1 MIGFHEKFG
10 FGAIKSIDN
19 DIVKITFDGMSEKNI
34 VRFKVNVLNEKFAKY
49 IIDSKFSNEKYPNE
63 NLSDFSFHDV
73 KYDELQNKFTLIDN
87 YQNRIDIE
95 FNGFKATT
103 ICSCIDT
110 FDCIHGYAALEYL
123 AKLLKKVDSFSK
135 NVNFLIN
142 QIIEDPYDVNYSH
155 IKSFIKNV
163 DKVPMNKIVEAL
175 SENVKYI
182 DQIEA
187 LTAGF
192 IIDKQR
198 RADYAYEVNALNKYN
213 RYKESALPL
222 IKRYEKIIK
231 LDNVESKDS
240 DRQSSVILYYYF
252 NDDYRK
258 IIEYINGR
266 DLNQNAWDLIQNI
279 IDEVCS
285 KIPENERME
294 LLNNSKLESYLYE
307 DLINSFEPAKR
318 YDLLA
323 NIDLSLDLSSDLYD
337 YVPNYYLENK
347 MKTGSNE
354 VINYIFKHP
363 ERKISDHSIVT
374 ALIESAFNSYF
385 DRRKLDKISKYQNTK
400 AVIMIL
406 SDIYYLYRIERL
418 NEEALLLDTSGLDL
432 SSNNYVNID
441 EVDLFAYMK
450 PFIWADSEEEEI
462 HYGLALLGK
471 YIVLDTIYGSNN
483 NHIEKVNFFK
493 KSSYSEFL
501 FTFIRIHFNDKL
513 TEAVKKGEELKQKR
527 LQAMMLNNFNLV
539 ANDFK
544 EIISKYTTADHAKA
558 HLEVSLDFD
567 YREILVSFKI
577 GDIKPYVV
585 SNIYDFFNS
594 FRTNE
599 RKEYGKHFIF
609 THNINNLVEPYKSL
623 IKLLLE
629 FPLSSSY
636 KKALPITPDLASHI
650 LEILKGEHIHLDG
663 KLVLLGLSPKKLK
676 VEITDE
682 MVLKVGLKENQHILH
697 LVDDL
702 YIVDEDAAIVY
713 KVEDNSRY
721 KQFISLACKL
731 NGTNLE
737 PVIERFNDE
746 IYPYIN
752 NYLEISPMV
761 QNRFK
766 VSDLEIIA
774 YFDYNN
780 KILSVKES
788 FKHDGIEI
796 KRNEFKTQDQ
806 RKYDEYLAYL
816 DVLGFEDG
824 VCQSEDLIYDFM
836 AMDFSHLR
844 ELASVYLSEAIQN
857 HQVLNFQKPVIKIN
871 YNSGIMECFMED
883 TEYDEEEL
891 FKLYQGMKLHKKYV
905 LLKNN
910 RIVQIED
917 DEMAQAMDELHID
930 KKHPYESVSLPIYQ
944 ALCAYAHKD
953 MIKIDDYLRNMI
965 DELTDFKN
973 SKVKLPDV
981 NASLRPYQ
989 IEGFN
994 WLSILAKYHM
1004 GGILADDMGLGKT
1017 LQIITLIAASPDS
1030 KPSLIVCPKSLI
1042 FNWKNEFEKFA
1053 PDILVYQIYGGL
1065 QARKDLIDS
1074 ISNDKKTIYITAYD
1088 SLRNDIDLYKDKI
1101 FKYIILD
1108 EAQYIK
1114 NVQAEKSLAVKKLKG
1129 DSKFALTGTPIENN
1143 VIDLWS
1149 IFEFV
1154 MPGYF
1159 EELSVFKV
1167 KYNSNDNYP
1176 SHIAKKIAPFVLRRT
1191 KNNVLKDLPAK
1202 FETIIQAPMTPAQR
1216 KLYDAHLM
1224 MARNSLA
1231 NGAKAFDILPF
1242 ILRLRQI
1249 CVDPRTFQEGNEEG
1263 GKLQMLHE
1271 LIVKYIDE
1279 GHKILIFSQFVKC
1292 LNLIEDILASLHLKY
1307 YMITGDTKP
1316 ENRIEYASRF
1326 NASDEVKIFLVSLKA
1341 GGTGLNL
1348 VGADVVIHMDP
1359 WWNQAVES
1367 QATDRAYRIGQ
1378 KRNVEVIKLICENT
1392 IEERVIELQNMKRD
1406 IIDKIISNDES
1417 SVTSASLEDIHF
1429 VLK

>member
-1 MIGFHEKFG
+1 MIGFHDEFG
-10 FGAIKSIDN
+10 FGAIKLIYD
-19 DIVKITFDGMSEKNI
+19 DAVTITFDGVSEKTIVKYKINI
-34 VRFKVNVLNEKFAKY
+34 IDEAFAKY
-49 IIDSKFSNEKYPNE
+49 IIDRKFVNEKYNNE
-63 NLSDFSFHDV
+63 NFSDFSYSSV
-73 KYDELQNKFTLIDN
+73 KYDEIQKKFTLYDN

-95 FNGFKATT
+95 FNGIKATT
-103 ICSCIDT
+103 ICSCLDT
-110 FDCIHGYAALEYL
+110 FDCVHGYAALEYL
-123 AKLLKKVDSFSK
+123 AKILTDVNSFGK
-135 NVNFLIN
+135 NINFLIA
-142 QIIEDPYDVNYSH
+142 QIENDSYEVNYQH
-155 IKSFIKNV
+155 IKDFINDTKNI
-163 DKVPMNKIVEAL
+163 PMNKIVN
-175 SENVKYI
+175 SISKNINYS

-187 LTAGF
+187 ITAGF

-198 RADYAYEVNALNKYN
+198 RADFKYEVNLISNYN
-213 RYKESALPL
+213 HFKATATSF

-231 LDNVESKDS
+231 LDFEEPKDS
-240 DRQSSVILYYYF
+240 DRQSSVILYYFF
-252 NDDYRK
+252 NDNYRK

-266 DLNQNAWDLIQNI
+266 ELNQNSWELIDEI
-279 IDEVCS
+279 IDDVCS
-285 KIPENERME
+285 NIDENDKIDILQKN
-294 LLNNSKLESYLYE
+294 KLDNYLYE
-307 DLINSFEPAKR
+307 RIVLSFKEQKR
-318 YDLLA
+318 YEILA
-323 NIDLSLDLSSDLYD
+323 NVDLNVNLTKELYD
-337 YVPNYYLENK
+337 FVPDYYIINK
-347 MKTGSNE
+347 LRTGSGDAIDY
-354 VINYIFKHP
+354 VLKHP
-363 ERKISDHSIVT
+363 ERKISEYDIV
-374 ALIESAFNSYF
+374 ASLIENALYSYY
-385 DRRKLDKISKYQNTK
+385 DRRKQERISKYPNTK
-400 AVIMIL
+400 AVMKLFSNVYSFYHLKKIP
-406 SDIYYLYRIERL
+406 
-418 NEEALLLDTSGLDL
+418 EEAILFDPSSIEL

-441 EVDLFAYMK
+441 EVDLFSYIK
-450 PFIWADSEEEEI
+450 PYILVEDDDL

-471 YIVLDTIYGSNN
+471 YIILDNIYGSDS
-483 NHIEKVNFFK
+483 NHIERINLFDESV
-493 KSSYSEFL
+493 YSEFV
-501 FTFIRIHFNDKL
+501 FTFIRLHYNDKL
-513 TEAVKKGEELKQKR
+513 QEALARMSILKQQR
-527 LQAMMLNNFNLV
+527 QQAMMIQKFNLV

-544 EIISKYTTADHAKA
+544 DSISKFSFSNQAKA
-558 HLEVSLDFD
+558 RLEVYLKID
-567 YREILVSFKI
+567 YKEISISFKI
-577 GDIKPYVV
+577 GNEKLYVV
-585 SNIYDFFNS
+585 SNISDFINS
-594 FRTNE
+594 FRKHE
-599 RKEYGKHFIF
+599 RKNYGKLFSFVHSVE
-609 THNINNLVEPYKSL
+609 NLAEPYKSL

-629 FPLSSSY
+629 FPISNTY
-636 KKALPITPDLASHI
+636 NKKTLPITPDLANHV
-650 LEILKGEHIHLDG
+650 LEILKGEHIYIDENLVQLD
-663 KLVLLGLSPKKLK
+663 LSPKRLK

-682 MVLKVGLKENQHILH
+682 MELKVNLRDGQYILH
-697 LVDDL
+697 LINDI
-702 YIVDEDAAIVY
+702 YIVDKEAQIVY
-713 KVEDNSRY
+713 TIEDDSRY
-721 KQFISLACKL
+721 KQFISLACNL
-731 NGTNLE
+731 NGTRLE
-737 PVIERFNDE
+737 PVLERFNDE

-752 NYLEISPMV
+752 NYLDISPMV
-761 QNRFK
+761 SNRFR

-796 KRNEFKTQDQ
+796 NKSEFKTQDQ
-806 RKYDEYLAYL
+806 RKYDEYLSYL
-816 DVLGFEDG
+816 ESLGFEEG
-824 VCQSEDLIYDFM
+824 ICHAEDRIYDFM

-844 ELASVYLSEAIQN
+844 ELASVYLSESIQN
-857 HQVLNFQKPVIKIN
+857 HQVVNFQKPTIKIK

-930 KKHPYESVSLPIYQ
+930 KNHPYESVALPIYQ

-953 MIKIDDYLRNMI
+953 MIQIDDYLKKMI
-965 DELTDFKN
+965 DELTNFKN
-973 SKVKLPDV
+973 NSFKLPDIK
-981 NASLRPYQ
+981 AKLRPYQ
-989 IEGFN
+989 IEGFT

-1017 LQIITLIAASPDS
+1017 LQIITLIAASEDT

-1053 PDILVYQIYGGL
+1053 PNICVKQIYGGVSSR
-1065 QARKDLIDS
+1065 QDLISKMDV
-1074 ISNDKKTIYITAYD
+1074 NAKEVYITAYD
-1088 SLRNDIDLYKDKI
+1088 SLRNDIDIYKDKI

-1129 DSKFALTGTPIENN
+1129 DVRFALTGTPIENN

-1176 SHIAKKIAPFVLRRT
+1176 AHIAKKIAPFVLRRT
-1191 KNNVLKDLPAK
+1191 KNTVLKDLPAK
-1202 FETIIQAPMTPAQR
+1202 FETIIQAPMTVSQR

-1224 MARNSLA
+1224 MARNALE
-1231 NGAKAFDILPF
+1231 NGARAFDILPF

-1249 CVDPRTFQEGNEEG
+1249 CVDPRTFQDGEEEG
-1263 GKLQMLHE
+1263 GKLQMLSE

-1292 LNLIEDILASLHLKY
+1292 LNLIEDILNKLHLRY

-1316 ENRIEYASRF
+1316 EKRIEYANRF
-1326 NASDEVKIFLVSLKA
+1326 NASDETKIFLVSLKA

-1406 IIDKIISNDES
+1406 IIDKIISNDDS
-1417 SVTSASLEDIHF
+1417 SITSASLEDIHF